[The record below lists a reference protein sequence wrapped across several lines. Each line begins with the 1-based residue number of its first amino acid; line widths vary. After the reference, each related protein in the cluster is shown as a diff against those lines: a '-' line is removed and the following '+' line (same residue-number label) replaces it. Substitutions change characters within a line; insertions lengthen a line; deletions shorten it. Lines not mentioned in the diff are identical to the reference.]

1 MAGQERVAGTP
12 NSVYDAVA
20 ILYRTL
26 QAGAQYNEY
35 IADADREGDQEMA
48 DLFRR
53 IQQED
58 SRRADDLKK
67 LLNTRL
73 VTSS

>member
-1 MAGQERVAGTP
+1 MAGEERVAGTP
-12 NSVYDAVA
+12 NAVYDAVA
-20 ILYRTL
+20 VLHGVL
-26 QAGAQYNEY
+26 HAGAQYNEY
-35 IADADREGDQEMA
+35 IADADREGDQELA

-53 IQQED
+53 LQQED
-58 SRRADDLKK
+58 SQRADEVKK

>member
-1 MAGQERVAGTP
+1 MAGEERVAGTP
-12 NSVYDAVA
+12 NAVYNAVA
-20 ILYRTL
+20 VLYNAL

-53 IQQED
+53 LQQED
-58 SRRADDLKK
+58 SRRADELKK